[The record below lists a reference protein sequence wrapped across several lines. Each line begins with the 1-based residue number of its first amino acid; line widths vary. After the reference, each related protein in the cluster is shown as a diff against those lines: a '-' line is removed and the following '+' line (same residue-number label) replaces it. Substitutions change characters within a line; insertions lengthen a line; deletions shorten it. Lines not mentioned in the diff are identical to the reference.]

1 MRKDECAY
9 DATDPMELGMTKRQ
23 RAALLSDNRGS
34 SYLLFPEDREF
45 PIRRRDILPKRWLK
59 PCTIFRGQARRGE
72 WYTFQIGVYAARTA
86 LKDIRVS
93 FSRLK
98 SEQGDVIPAAAF
110 NCINLGGIDWKGRP
124 FTKNVSVPKGEVQ
137 PLWIGVQIPKAANGL
152 YRGRVTVGPAGEK
165 PRTIDLFLEVGGE
178 VLDDCGDDEMWRHS
192 RLRWLDST
200 VGLADEPIAPFTP
213 LRVRGNSVSC
223 LGRTVRLGANGL
235 PESIVSRFSRSVT
248 RLEKTG
254 RELLNRP
261 MAFIVDT
268 AAGPVKW
275 SGAKM
280 RFTHRSRG
288 SVEWESASHGGAL
301 SLHCKGRMEFD
312 GYVRINLTLK
322 ARKTVTLDN
331 VRLEVPFRREAA
343 AYLMGMGRPGGLRRE
358 ALDWKWDRAKHQDSV
373 WVGDV
378 NVGLRCHLY
387 GRNYRRPLCNAH
399 YKHGP
404 LNLPESW
411 HNRGRGG
418 CTVEDADEKT
428 ALLNAYSGKRTI
440 RAGEAVFFGADF
452 YVTPFKTIDTD
463 AHWSRRY
470 FHGPVSP
477 PAEVADK
484 GANTINIHQSYA
496 QNPFINY
503 PFLPEPVRELTEYTG
518 EAHRGGLQV
527 KLYYTVRELTTR
539 TIELWALR
547 ALGQEVLLG
556 GDGRG
561 YFARTKKAL
570 GNYAWC
576 RKHLRTDYTVAWR
589 QPLGGKYEGEVDE
602 SILTTG
608 MSRWHN
614 YYLEGLAWLCGN
626 AQIDGLYI
634 DDVAYDR
641 VVMQRVRRIFD
652 ELRPGHAGIDV
663 HSWNHLNPHAGWAN
677 CANLYME
684 HFPYLERIW
693 FGEGFDCNG
702 TTPDYWLV
710 EMSGIPFGLLGEML
724 ERPNPWRGMV
734 FGATV
739 RLPWSGDP
747 RNVWKVWD
755 EFGMAGTEMLG
766 WWDEACPVK
775 TYNPAVLATVYCKTG
790 RALVALASWA
800 AGPVDVKLAIDWA
813 ALGMGP
819 DDARITAPEVP
830 EFQEADA
837 VGPSDTICIEP
848 GKGRLLVIS
857 TK

>member
-1 MRKDECAY
+1 MRKNEGAY
-9 DATDPMELGMTKRQ
+9 DATDLMEISMTKRQ
-23 RAALLSDNRGS
+23 RGELLKQNPGALC
-34 SYLLFPEDREF
+34 LLFPEDREF
-45 PIRRRDILPKRWLK
+45 PIRRRDILPKRWAK
-59 PCTIFRGQARRGE
+59 ASATFRGQARPGE
-72 WYTFQIGVYAARTA
+72 WYAFQIGVYAACKA
-86 LKDIRVS
+86 VKDIRVS
-93 FSRLK
+93 FSGLK
-98 SEQGDVIPAAAF
+98 AAEGDVIPASAF
-110 NCINLGGIDWKGRP
+110 KCVNLAGVDWRGKA

-137 PLWIGVQIPKAANGL
+137 PLWIGVQIANAATGL
-152 YRGRVTVGPAGEK
+152 YKGKVTVRPAGEK
-165 PRTIDLFLEVGGE
+165 PRSIDLLLEVGGE
-178 VLDDCGDDEMWRHS
+178 VVDDCGDNEMWRHS

-200 VGLADEPIAPFTP
+200 VGLTDEPIAPFTP
-213 LRVRGNSVSC
+213 LRVRGNAVSC
-223 LGRTVRLGANGL
+223 LGRILRLGRNGL

-248 RLEKTG
+248 RLEKSG
-254 RELLNRP
+254 RELLSRP
-261 MAFIVDT
+261 MAFAVDT
-268 AAGPVKW
+268 ASGTVKW
-275 SGAKM
+275 SGGRMK
-280 RFTHRSRG
+280 FTHRSRG
-288 SVEWESASHGGAL
+288 SVEWESVCRAGAL

-312 GYVRINLTLK
+312 GYVSINVTLK
-322 ARKTVTLDN
+322 TRKTVTLSD
-331 VRLEVPFRREAA
+331 VGLEVPFRREAA
-343 AYLMGMGRPGGLRRE
+343 VYLMGMGRPGGLRRE
-358 ALDWKWDRAKHQDSV
+358 PLDWKWDRAKHQDSV

-399 YKHGP
+399 YNHGP

-418 CTVEDADEKT
+418 CTVADADEKT
-428 ALLNAYSGKRTI
+428 TVLKAYGGKRTI
-440 RAGEAVFFGADF
+440 RAGETLFFGADF

-477 PAEVADK
+477 PAEVAAK
-484 GANTINIHQSYA
+484 GANTINIHHSYA

-518 EAHRGGLQV
+518 EAHRLGLKV

-539 TIELWALR
+539 TAELWALR
-547 ALGQEVLLG
+547 SLGQEVLLG

-561 YFARTKKAL
+561 YFAKTKKAL
-570 GNYAWC
+570 DNYAWSK
-576 RKHLRTDYTVAWR
+576 KHLRTDYTVAWR
-589 QPLGGKYEGEVDE
+589 QPLGGTHKGEVDE

-614 YYLEGLAWLCGN
+614 YYLEGLTWLCRN
-626 AQIDGLYI
+626 AKIDGLYI

-693 FGEGFDCNG
+693 FGEGFDCDG

-724 ERPNPWRGMV
+724 ERSNPWRGMV
-734 FGATV
+734 FGATQ

-747 RNVWKVWD
+747 RNIWKVWD
-755 EFGMAGTEMLG
+755 EFGMAGTKMIG
-766 WWDEACPVK
+766 WWDDACPVK
-775 TYNPAVLATVYCKTG
+775 TDNPAVLATVYRKAG

-800 AGPVDVKLAIDWA
+800 AEPVDVKLMIDWA
-813 ALGMGP
+813 ALGIGP
-819 DDARITAPEVP
+819 DEARTAAPEVP
-830 EFQEADA
+830 EFQEAAA
-837 VGPSDTICIEP
+837 VGPGDTVRIEP